1 MVYYCQ
7 DPLANQSTTFIYR
20 TRKCFSL

>member
-7 DPLANQSTTFIYR
+7 DPLAN
-20 TRKCFSL
+20 

>member
-7 DPLANQSTTFIYR
+7 SSLCISQSV
-20 TRKCFSL
+20 

>member
-7 DPLANQSTTFIYR
+7 DSLANQSTTLVYR
-20 TRKCFSL
+20 TRKCF